1 MVQKEKRTRDAART
15 RAEILGCA
23 FHEIFRKGF
32 QGVSVDDIVAR
43 TGLTKGALFHHFPT
57 KQALGYAVV
66 DETLAELTRARWL
79 RPLDA
84 YDDALTGITDNLGRI
99 IDATPPEH
107 LALGCP
113 LNNLIQEMSS
123 VDPVF
128 RDKLRGVLELWI
140 SGVESRLRDARRKG
154 YLKRGA
160 DPRRVAEFV
169 VTNHEGAFG
178 MAKSLRDP
186 RAFRSLQASLKSY
199 LDSLR
204 SRPRS
209 RLGARR
215 QEESPSQR

>member
-1 MVQKEKRTRDAART
+1 MARKKTRIRDAART
-15 RAEILGCA
+15 RAKILDCA
-23 FHEIFRKGF
+23 FREIFRKGY

-43 TGLTKGALFHHFPT
+43 TGLTKGAFFHHFPT
-57 KQALGYAVV
+57 KRALGYALV
-66 DETLAELTRARWL
+66 DETLRELTRARWL
-79 RPLDA
+79 SPLDA
-84 YDDALTGITDNLGRI
+84 YDDALTGIPANLGKI
-99 IDATPPEH
+99 IDATPPER

-140 SGVESRLRDARRKG
+140 SGVESRLRDAQRKG
-154 YLKRGA
+154 YLKKGT

-178 MAKSLRDP
+178 MAKSLRDA
-186 RAFRSLQASLKSY
+186 RAFRSLQTSLKAY

-204 SRPRS
+204 
-209 RLGARR
+209 G
-215 QEESPSQR
+215 

>member
-1 MVQKEKRTRDAART
+1 MAEKKRTRDPART
-15 RAEILGCA
+15 RAKILDCA

-32 QGVSVDDIVAR
+32 QGVSVDDIVVR
-43 TGLTKGALFHHFPT
+43 TGLTKGAFFHHFPT
-57 KQALGYAVV
+57 KQALGYALV
-66 DETLAELTRARWL
+66 DETLAEMTRARWL

-84 YDDALTGITDNLGRI
+84 HENALEAIPDNLGRI

-140 SGVESRLRDARRKG
+140 SGVESRLREARR
-154 YLKRGA
+154 RGFLRKDV
-160 DPRRVAEFV
+160 DPRRLAEFV

-186 RAFRSLQASLKSY
+186 RVFRSLQASLKSY
-199 LDSLR
+199 LDGLSA
-204 SRPRS
+204 RPRAG
-209 RLGARR
+209 R
-215 QEESPSQR
+215 

>member
-1 MVQKEKRTRDAART
+1 MAEKKRTRDAART
-15 RAEILGCA
+15 RAKILDCA

-32 QGVSVDDIVAR
+32 QGVSVDDIVVR
-43 TGLTKGALFHHFPT
+43 TGLTKGAFFHHFPT
-57 KQALGYAVV
+57 KQALGYALV
-66 DETLAELTRARWL
+66 DETLAEMTRARWL

-84 YDDALTGITDNLGRI
+84 HENALEAIPDNLGRI

-140 SGVESRLRDARRKG
+140 SGVESRLREARR
-154 YLKRGA
+154 RGFLRKDV
-160 DPRRVAEFV
+160 DPRRLAEFV

-199 LDSLR
+199 LDGLS
-204 SRPRS
+204 
-209 RLGARR
+209 AR
-215 QEESPSQR
+215 